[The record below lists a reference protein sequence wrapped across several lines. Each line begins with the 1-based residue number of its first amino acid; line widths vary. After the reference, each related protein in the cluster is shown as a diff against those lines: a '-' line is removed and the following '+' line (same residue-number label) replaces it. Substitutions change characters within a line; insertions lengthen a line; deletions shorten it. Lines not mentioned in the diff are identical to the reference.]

1 MSFIATPR
9 ILLAEDDPVSLAFLT
24 STLQELGCEVEAVAD
39 GTAAE
44 TAALVENFD
53 LLILDHRLPGL
64 DGDRVL
70 EIVRAKPR
78 GLNRDV
84 PAIATTADPDPQLHQ
99 RLRNA
104 GFQRVLLKPSSKSR
118 LRAALHELGLID
130 GEDERA
136 LLDDAAGLAAS
147 GSTEI
152 MSALRSL
159 LATELDTLARDF
171 DALLRDRIALAE
183 RLHRLRSACGFCG
196 AVALQAAA
204 AELSDALHG
213 NDSARITE
221 SVGEFRRGLAATRAA
236 LGK

>member
-1 MSFIATPR
+1 
-9 ILLAEDDPVSLAFLT
+9 LAEDDPVSLAFLT
-24 STLQELGCEVEAVAD
+24 STLQELGCEVEAVVD
-39 GTAAE
+39 GAAAE

-53 LLILDHRLPGL
+53 LLILDHRMPGL

-70 EIVRAKPR
+70 EIVRANPQGR
-78 GLNRDV
+78 NRNV
-84 PAIATTADPDPQLHQ
+84 AAIATTADPDPQLHQ

-118 LRAALHELGLID
+118 LREALQDLGLTD
-130 GEDERA
+130 GEDEHA

-152 MSALRSL
+152 LSALRSL
-159 LATELDTLARDF
+159 LATELDTLACDL
-171 DALLRDRIALAE
+171 DALLRDRTALAD
-183 RLHRLRSACGFCG
+183 RLHRLRAACGFCG

-204 AELSDALHG
+204 AELSDALHAG
-213 NDSARITE
+213 DTARVAE
-221 SVGEFRRGLAATRAA
+221 CAGEFRHQLTATRAA

>member
-1 MSFIATPR
+1 MIRASQPR

-39 GTAAE
+39 GAAAE
-44 TAALVENFD
+44 TAVLVENFD
-53 LLILDHRLPGL
+53 LLILDHRMPGL

-70 EIVRAKPR
+70 EIIRAKPQ

-84 PAIATTADPDPQLHQ
+84 PAIATSADPDPQLHQ

-104 GFQRVLLKPSSKSR
+104 GFAEVLLKPSNKSR

-130 GEDERA
+130 GEVEHA

-147 GSTEI
+147 GNAEI
-152 MSALRSL
+152 LSALRGL
-159 LATELDTLARDF
+159 LAAELDALARDF

-183 RLHRLRSACGFCG
+183 RLHRLRAACGFCG

-204 AELSDALHG
+204 TELSDALHA
-213 NDSARITE
+213 NDTARIADQ
-221 SVGEFRRGLAATRAA
+221 VAQFKHALAATRAA
-236 LGK
+236 LK